1 MLDTAPAMT
10 ILTIME
16 IIGPLVLAA
25 ALVYGLVVASR
36 RPRSKRTTSDA
47 ATRRMYEQRDP

>member
-16 IIGPLVLAA
+16 IIGPVVLAA
-25 ALVYGLVVASR
+25 ALIYGLVVASR
-36 RPRSKRTTSDA
+36 RPRAKRTASDA
-47 ATRRMYEQRDP
+47 ATRRMYEQKDP

>member
-16 IIGPLVLAA
+16 IVGPLVLAA
-25 ALVYGLVVASR
+25 AFIYGLLVASR
-36 RPRSKRTTSDA
+36 RPRTKRTASDA
-47 ATRRMYEQRDP
+47 ATRRMYEQKDP

>member
-25 ALVYGLVVASR
+25 ALIYGLVVASR
-36 RPRSKRTTSDA
+36 RPRSKRMASDT
-47 ATRRMYEQRDP
+47 ATRRMYEQKDP

>member
-10 ILTIME
+10 ILAIME

-25 ALVYGLVVASR
+25 ALIYGLVVASR

-47 ATRRMYEQRDP
+47 AARRMYEQRDP